1 MTTAT
6 LLPGTESRVSALIQ
20 TITDF
25 FKTEAGLSLMKCET
39 CGNQLRF
46 IGNWV
51 TAAPEVDTTLV
62 RQIWMC
68 PCCRSVKRRPYRLSQ
83 ADRSDQDPFLTE
95 SPSLL

>member
-6 LLPGTESRVSALIQ
+6 LLPATENRVSALIQ

-39 CGNQLRF
+39 CGDQLRF

-51 TAAPEVDTTLV
+51 TTAQEVDTTLV

-83 ADRSDQDPFLTE
+83 ADRSDQDPSRAEHSSFR
-95 SPSLL
+95 